1 MFHYIVSIITA
12 ISFSAVAT
20 SAFALRECDDD
31 DALFWARIF
40 VIASV
45 VALIG
50 IYIVC
55 VEEI

>member
-1 MFHYIVSIITA
+1 MFHYIASIITA

-20 SAFALRECDDD
+20 SAFALRKCDDD
-31 DALFWARIF
+31 DALFWVRIF
-40 VIASV
+40 VIAV
-45 VALIG
+45 VVTLIG